1 MKPIPP
7 ERPES
12 RVPTGV
18 PRRVPVRKGGR
29 STGVPRTAYADLWRQ
44 RIPEV
49 EPIGGLFQRL
59 VREFAPAV
67 APDAGARLEE
77 IAAIWRRA
85 VGEEI
90 AAHTRPGRFRGGVLT
105 IEVDSAPLA
114 AELGSFARGH
124 LHRAL
129 EREGLTGLCELKF
142 RTGRGPSASPL
153 GSRGQLP

>member
-12 RVPTGV
+12 RAPIQ
-18 PRRVPVRKGGR
+18 R
-29 STGVPRTAYADLWRQ
+29 SERSAGVPRTAYAELWRQ
-44 RIPEV
+44 RVPEV
-49 EPIGGLFQRL
+49 ESIGGLFQRL
-59 VREFAPAV
+59 VRELAPAV

-77 IAAIWRRA
+77 IDAIWRRT

-90 AAHTRPGRFRGGVLT
+90 AAHTRAARFRGGVLT

-114 AELGSFARGH
+114 AELGSFAREH

-142 RTGRGPSASPL
+142 RTGRPRSGGA
-153 GSRGQLP
+153 